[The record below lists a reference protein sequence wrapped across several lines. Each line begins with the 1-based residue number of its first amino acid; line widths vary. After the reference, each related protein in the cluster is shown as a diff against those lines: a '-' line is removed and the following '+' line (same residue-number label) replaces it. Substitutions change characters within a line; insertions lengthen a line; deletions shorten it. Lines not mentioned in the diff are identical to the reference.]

1 MRRPSSP
8 SGPLHPGL
16 NPLLLLVTALVVC
29 AACKKSP
36 GDATPAPSATASSS
50 SADTHHL
57 DDEAR
62 RALAEIATLETTKD
76 VTCWTSFRQ
85 LDSFI
90 SSNGYSNFAVL
101 AKITAVKALL
111 RGAWEKTSQRST
123 NTTLGAA
130 DFEGAV
136 KLAAGSM
143 TDKRKQELASF
154 ATDLGMKAYKDY
166 RTTSEH
172 WRLVSSVVSD
182 EIANSGKGTPLKP
195 LAPDGLTALA
205 ELATRLSLLVLE
217 SAGEL
222 ARDERA
228 PMIEGSHVKRA
239 HASLS
244 KQYDLVNATRD
255 VKPLSAR
262 ETKERLAPLT
272 KTLVEGK
279 IKALQTYNKD
289 SKDLVTDLNRV
300 SKVPLSS
307 EALAVWM
314 KDLQSFT
321 HFVAG
326 GYEPMQS
333 DNFLADGNFA
343 PREQAGKPYVDA
355 AQAENVTM
363 QLFPHVIMPN
373 GDVKLRFE
381 LNPASPGERPR
392 KAFDELMLDY
402 KQNAVRDTA
411 IHWVVLQNVWKEKP
425 FAMDAFA
432 AEYLSEVL
440 SMMVTHY
447 IVRAEE
453 LAKATGKTTIDVAI
467 AKSVRDRD
475 YVMVMPRSEET
486 KAWTPEQWKKKEAVL
501 ARYPKQLFKNVTA
514 TSGLP
519 TTPPKLPDPAAD
531 DGDHSDVQR
540 AMGAGIAVGDLDKD
554 GYPDLFIAGEG
565 MGRLYLNRG
574 KEAPG
579 KLRDATDAFGVPHG
593 LDDSHGALFVDLDG
607 DGTPEL
613 LVVRSEHPSLAL
625 KLENGKLVD
634 VAAKLGFKTHKGA
647 HVAQVLDYDRDGDLD
662 IYVGYYGSDA
672 ANRNGAKKSLPSMD
686 GRNGSP
692 HELWRQGADGRFTE
706 VGQAA
711 GVADVGWTLAM
722 TAFDYDNDGDP
733 DLFLANDFGAD
744 VFYQNNGD
752 GTFQDVAKLTETAD
766 RGSGM
771 NASVTDVNGD
781 GWLDLYVSNIDM
793 FSKNIKVVFPTDGT
807 VISNLDS
814 ALQASFQYLSGNKL
828 FINPADKSGKK
839 RFVAEQGTRFE
850 PGDRGW
856 GWAAL
861 FFDYENDGDEDMYLS
876 TGWLETSFASN
887 QKKQMF
893 LLDDGVFYL
902 APPTSAEAFA
912 SNGRGAVAVDLDRDG
927 DLDLVLSNFRQAP
940 AVFENTQELGNHWV
954 GFRLRGKAPNT
965 GAVGARITV
974 TSNDKKQLRETSGGN
989 GYLGQNDS
997 VVYVG
1002 VGKATSAA
1010 ATVRWPNGEEQTVR
1024 DAKIDAISDVQ
1035 QTAGK

>member
-1 MRRPSSP
+1 MRARP
-8 SGPLHPGL
+8 LAAFFAA
-16 NPLLLLVTALVVC
+16 LLIGIC
-29 AACKKSP
+29 GACKKAPS
-36 GDATPAPSATASSS
+36 DRAPAPSASASSAS
-50 SADTHHL
+50 SPTADAHHL

-90 SSNGYSNFAVL
+90 SSNSYSNFAVL

-111 RGAWEKTSQRST
+111 RAAWEKTSRLSAKP
-123 NTTLGAA
+123 TLGAA
-130 DFEGAV
+130 DFAAVV
-136 KLAAGSM
+136 KLVEASM
-143 TDKRKQELASF
+143 SDKKKQELASF
-154 ATDLGMKAYKDY
+154 ATDLGMKAYQDY

-172 WRLVSSVVSD
+172 WRLVASVVSD
-182 EIANSGKGTPLKP
+182 EIANSGNGTPLKP
-195 LAPDGLTALA
+195 LATDGLAALA

-222 ARDERA
+222 ARTERA
-228 PMIEGSHVKRA
+228 PMIEGAHVKRA

-244 KQYDLVNATRD
+244 KQYDLVNANRD
-255 VKPLSAR
+255 VKMLAAS

-272 KTLVEGK
+272 KLLVEGK

-314 KDLQSFT
+314 KDLQSFS

-343 PREQAGKPYVDA
+343 PKDQPGKSYVDA
-355 AQAENVTM
+355 AHAENVTM

-411 IHWVVLQNVWKEKP
+411 IHWIVLQNVWKEKA
-425 FAMDAFA
+425 FAMDPFA

-453 LAKATGKTTIDVAI
+453 LAKTTGKKTIDAAI

-486 KAWTPEQWKKKEAVL
+486 KAWTPEQWKKKDAVL
-501 ARYPKQLFKNVTA
+501 ARYPKQLFKDVTA
-514 TSGLP
+514 TSGVP
-519 TTPPKLPDPAAD
+519 TTPPKPPDAAD
-531 DGDHSDVQR
+531 DGGSADVQR
-540 AMGAGIAVGDLDKD
+540 AMGAGIAVGDLDRD

-565 MGRLYLNRG
+565 MGRLYMNRG

-579 KLRDATDAFGVPHG
+579 KFRDASDAFGVPRG
-593 LDDSHGALFVDLDG
+593 LDDSHGTLFADLDG

-613 LVVRSEHPSLAL
+613 LVIRSEHPSLVL
-625 KLENGKLVD
+625 KLEGGKLVD
-634 VAAKLGFKTHKGA
+634 VAAKWGFKTHKGA

-662 IYVGYYGSDA
+662 IYIGYYGSDA
-672 ANRNGAKKSLPSMD
+672 ANRNAAKKNVPSMD

-692 HELWRQGADGRFTE
+692 HELWRRGADGHYTE

-793 FSKNIKVVFPTDGT
+793 FSKNIKVVFPTDGM

-828 FINPADKSGKK
+828 FVNPADKLGKK
-839 RFVAEQGTRFE
+839 RFSPEQGTRFE

-856 GWAAL
+856 GWAAV

-887 QKKQMF
+887 QRKQMF
-893 LLDDGVFYL
+893 LLDDEVFYL

-912 SNGRGAVAVDLDRDG
+912 SNGRSAVAVDIDRDG

-940 AVFENTQELGNHWV
+940 AVFENTQAMANHWV
-954 GFRLRGKAPNT
+954 GLRLHGRAPNT
-965 GAVGARITV
+965 GAYGARVTV
-974 TSNDKKQLRETSGGN
+974 TSGGKKQIRETSGGN
-989 GYLGQNDS
+989 GYLGQNDD
-997 VVYVG
+997 VIYVG
-1002 VGKATSAA
+1002 IGQASSAE
-1010 ATVRWPNGEEQTVR
+1010 ATVRWPDGTAHTIANV
-1024 DAKIDAISDVQ
+1024 KVDAIVDV
-1035 QTAGK
+1035 TESARK